1 VSAWPNLALLFGSRR
16 NNRAMLDEMTHRHTD
31 TVVDLLSHDSGTD
44 SPREKTVRGRPWLE
58 LAQNRF
64 WLIVPMLALDLAL
77 TGKLPPPLAP
87 GSAGP
92 DIPSWLSLSETMLRV
107 VVLGA
112 PLLMPLSPRAP
123 GSRRALAVYAV
134 GLAAYVAAWV
144 AVVWAPASA
153 WSTGAVGFTALAWTS
168 IILFTG
174 IGLGSRLRFIAWYR
188 PWMYLAAATLFA
200 VVHTLPVAMI
210 WRWYY

>member
-1 VSAWPNLALLFGSRR
+1 
-16 NNRAMLDEMTHRHTD
+16 
-31 TVVDLLSHDSGTD
+31 
-44 SPREKTVRGRPWLE
+44 
-58 LAQNRF
+58 
-64 WLIVPMLALDLAL
+64 MLALDVAL

-92 DIPSWLSLSETMLRV
+92 DIPGWLSFSESVLRV
-107 VVLGA
+107 VVLGV

-123 GSRRALAVYAV
+123 GSRRGFAVYAV
-134 GLAAYVAAWV
+134 GLATYVAAWA

-168 IILFTG
+168 IIVFIG
-174 IGLGSRLRFIAWYR
+174 IGLGSRLRFVSWYR

-200 VVHTLPVAMI
+200 AVHT
-210 WRWYY
+210 